1 MRKSRRETGEGQ
13 FGCIVGLILL
23 AVGIFIAW
31 KVIPVK
37 VRAADLRQEIVDD
50 AKSAGMMNEEKIR
63 ASIMAKARE
72 DQLPVSDDNV
82 KITRGANQITIEVDY
97 VVPIEFPG
105 YIYQMHVHN
114 EQTNP
119 IF

>member
-1 MRKSRRETGEGQ
+1 M
-13 FGCIVGLILL
+13 LI
-23 AVGIFIAW
+23 
-31 KVIPVK
+31 
-37 VRAADLRQEIVDD
+37 
-50 AKSAGMMNEEKIR
+50 IR
-63 ASIMAKARE
+63 TR
-72 DQLPVSDDNV
+72 LWVSDDNV

>member
-1 MRKSRRETGEGQ
+1 MRVSRREKGEGQ
-13 FGCIVGLILL
+13 LGCIIGLIIL
-23 AVGIFIAW
+23 AIGVFIAW

-63 ASIMAKARE
+63 ASILAKARE
-72 DQLPVSDDNV
+72 NQLPVNDDNV
-82 KITRGANQITIEVDY
+82 KISRGANQITIEVDY

-105 YIYQMHVHN
+105 YIYQMHIHN
-114 EQTNP
+114 E
-119 IF
+119 